1 MGIED
6 IRFDWPEFLPGQHKK
21 EGTAGIAFEFIAFA
35 ALVYG
40 ARWDRRRLRPI
51 YLSLLNLLL
60 LGRTRA

>member
-6 IRFDWPEFLPGQHKK
+6 IRFDWPEFLPTQHKK

-40 ARWDRRRLRPI
+40 ARWDRDDSGPFTLV
-51 YLSLLNLLL
+51 Y
-60 LGRTRA
+60 